1 MIFRERNRRRDRW
14 RIEGDTIGQLYSM
27 RSAATVSAD
36 GDSTLVDESSKG
48 GARVFGDLTTEPAI
62 EPISHIF
69 RLDLEFTSFGSSG
82 AGRPLSR
89 RHYQW
94 LVRVAPG
101 PQRPRPAHPE
111 LRGPKPAAP
120 ARRW

>member
-1 MIFRERNRRRDRW
+1 MIFRERNRRGDRW
-14 RIEGDTIGQLYSM
+14 RIEGDSVGQVYSM

-36 GDSTLVDESSKG
+36 GDSTLVDESSQG
-48 GARVFGDLTTEPAI
+48 GARVLGNLATEPAI
-62 EPISHIF
+62 ETISHIF
-69 RLDLEFTSFGSSG
+69 GLDLEFTSFGSSG

-101 PQRPRPAHPE
+101 PQRHRSARRSHPE
-111 LRGPKPAAP
+111 LRDPKPAA
-120 ARRW
+120 